1 MRKATTRVGAT
12 FLLAAALVAASQTTA
27 VADPPPAGPNVQYTL
42 TSQTGVSFNVN
53 YVTAQP
59 ASLAAFNADAYSYMK
74 KEEVPTADPWVFK
87 TTLDDTS
94 WAFVDMSAAA
104 HGGQAPPYPHCEIA
118 VNGEVVA
125 QGGGDPYTARCSLG
139 KL

>member
-1 MRKATTRVGAT
+1 MRTATTRVGAT
-12 FLLAAALVAASQTTA
+12 FLLATALAAASQTTA
-27 VADPPPAGPNVQYTL
+27 TADPPPAEPNVQYTL

-53 YVTAQP
+53 YITAQP
-59 ASLAAFNADAYSYMK
+59 ASLAAFNADAYSYLK

-87 TTLDDTS
+87 TTLNDTS

-118 VNGEVVA
+118 VNGQVVSQA
-125 QGGGDPYTARCSLG
+125 GGDPYTARCSLG